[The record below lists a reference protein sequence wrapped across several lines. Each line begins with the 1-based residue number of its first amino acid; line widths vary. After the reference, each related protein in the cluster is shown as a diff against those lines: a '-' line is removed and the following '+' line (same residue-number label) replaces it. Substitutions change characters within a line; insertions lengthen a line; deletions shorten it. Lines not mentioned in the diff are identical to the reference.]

1 MRAIMLMFDTLN
13 RRMLNCY
20 GCDWTKTPNFT
31 RLAERS
37 AVFDNCYA
45 GSLPCMPARRELH
58 TARYNF
64 LHRSWGPLEPF
75 DDSMPELLRKK
86 GVYTHMISDHQHY
99 WEDGG
104 ATYHHRYDTWEI
116 VRGQEGDRWKGQVK
130 NPVIP
135 DHLGR
140 IWRQDVVNREYIDCE
155 EKQPLA
161 QVFRLGMEF
170 LETNKQEDNWFLH
183 WECFDPHEPFFTIEK
198 YKALYPH
205 EYHGPQFDWPE
216 YREVTERP
224 EEVEHCRYEYAALLS
239 MCDEYLGKFIDFM
252 DDNDMWKDTMV
263 IVNTDHG
270 FLLGEHDLWA
280 KSAHPWYNE
289 ITHIPMFVWD
299 PRHGV
304 KNERRKALVQNIDI
318 PVTLLNLFG
327 AEVKEDMLGHDLESV
342 ITEDSPVREYAL
354 FGLHGGHVNI
364 TDGQYV
370 YMRAPKADNSPLY
383 NYTLMP
389 THMRC
394 LFSLDEMK
402 SMKLHPGFSFTKG
415 SQVMQIEAV
424 EDKTGDTTPKH
435 QMQTMLFDLDI
446 DPLQKYPI
454 QDSEM
459 ENRMSHAMIQ
469 IMKENDAP
477 TEQYV
482 RLGLDLKVC

>member
-1 MRAIMLMFDTLN
+1 MGTITI
-13 RRMLNCY
+13 
-20 GCDWTKTPNFT
+20 
-31 RLAERS
+31 
-37 AVFDNCYA
+37 
-45 GSLPCMPARRELH
+45 
-58 TARYNF
+58 
-64 LHRSWGPLEPF
+64 PF
-75 DDSMPELLRKK
+75 VP
-86 GVYTHMISDHQHY
+86 
-99 WEDGG
+99 
-104 ATYHHRYDTWEI
+104 
-116 VRGQEGDRWKGQVK
+116 
-130 NPVIP
+130 
-135 DHLGR
+135 
-140 IWRQDVVNREYIDCE
+140 
-155 EKQPLA
+155 
-161 QVFRLGMEF
+161 
-170 LETNKQEDNWFLH
+170 NWFLH
-183 WECFDPHEPFFTIEK
+183 WECFDPHEPFFTMEK

-239 MCDEYLGKFIDFM
+239 MCDEYLGKFLDFM

-289 ITHIPMFVWD
+289 IAHIPMFVWD

-364 TDGQYV
+364 TDGRYV

-402 SMKLHPGFSFTKG
+402 SMKLHPGFPFTKG

-482 RLGLDLKVC
+482 RLGLDLKPC